1 MVDPNKFTKDATA
14 HSIEVIDGW
23 RVLRFCRR
31 MGYGE
36 ECYKRLRNAAFN
48 WGFESR
54 DRKRL
59 MGIIPVAVQQNA
71 RHSGKH
77 TTKGLL
83 ATFTEVRFPRP
94 FPSLFVVNPVYV
106 VKEISNMK
114 DNVNMSVLSST
125 SYATLKGHLLAGEER
140 VTVIWRNGIG
150 NEVDID
156 ILS

>member
-1 MVDPNKFTKDATA
+1 MVDPNKFTKGVIA

-36 ECYKRLRNAAFN
+36 ECYKRLQNAAFN

-94 FPSLFVVNPVYV
+94 FPSLFVV
-106 VKEISNMK
+106 ILFT
-114 DNVNMSVLSST
+114 LSKIYRIRKTMET
-125 SYATLKGHLLAGEER
+125 SLYCLRR
-140 VTVIWRNGIG
+140 VMPR
-150 NEVDID
+150 
-156 ILS
+156 